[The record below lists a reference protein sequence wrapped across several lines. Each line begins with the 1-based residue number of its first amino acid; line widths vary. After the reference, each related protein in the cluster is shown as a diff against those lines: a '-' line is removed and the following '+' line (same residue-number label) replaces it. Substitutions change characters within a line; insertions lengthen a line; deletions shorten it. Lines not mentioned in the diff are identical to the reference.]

1 VQKLGMGLTFPIA
14 LVLAVIAG
22 AESFTG
28 DALYMTLGR
37 LAGRVSKADAL
48 RSMLVCWLGNLFGS
62 ALVAVLFALGGANG
76 LLDEPHS
83 LLFKVADAKMS
94 SSPVALLARAVLCN
108 WLVCLAL
115 WMSSRVDGDVAKCV
129 VIFWC
134 LLAFVASGFEHSV
147 ANMTVLSLAVI
158 GRHGEISTIISALYN
173 LALVTGGNLLGGAV
187 MVAGLYWVA
196 ERGINPLG
204 TAQEAREKGTS
215 RAGRLSTRRASEQDT
230 PNASVS

>member
-1 VQKLGMGLTFPIA
+1 M
-14 LVLAVIAG
+14 
-22 AESFTG
+22 
-28 DALYMTLGR
+28 
-37 LAGRVSKADAL
+37 
-48 RSMLVCWLGNLFGS
+48 
-62 ALVAVLFALGGANG
+62 LFALGGANG